1 MNTFS
6 HFRARVV
13 LLVAAALALMGAAPI
28 SAQTYP
34 SRPVQLVVAYPSGG
48 TGDLVTKAIVD
59 KLAAALGQPIN
70 IDYRPGASGAVGTQ
84 SVVRAA
90 PDGYTLLVGQTVEIA
105 VNHALVKDL
114 GYDPAKDLQPVAL
127 LAVIPVALVVPSS
140 APYASVG
147 DLLKGSR
154 SSSRGLLFASGG
166 VGTTGHLA
174 GELLRLRTSSRFV
187 HAPFEGAAA
196 ASNAL
201 LEGRVDFYFEPFPLA
216 IPQVKAGK
224 LKMLAQAST
233 KRALAAPSAPTVAE
247 QTGIRNFDITAW
259 VGIFAPRSTPPEIV
273 TKLNQAINEVLAQ
286 PEVRE
291 RLISAGAEI
300 APMSVGQFRDFVG
313 SEIRKNTDLL
323 SEDFCSKVLYGG
335 CEGFGTLQ

>member
-1 MNTFS
+1 
-6 HFRARVV
+6 
-13 LLVAAALALMGAAPI
+13 
-28 SAQTYP
+28 
-34 SRPVQLVVAYPSGG
+34 
-48 TGDLVTKAIVD
+48 VD

-233 KRALAAPSAPTVAE
+233 KRALAAPNVPTVAE

-300 APMSVGQFRDFVG
+300 APMSVAQFGDFVR

-323 SEDFCSKVLYGG
+323 SEDFCSRVLYGG

>member
-1 MNTFS
+1 
-6 HFRARVV
+6 
-13 LLVAAALALMGAAPI
+13 
-28 SAQTYP
+28 
-34 SRPVQLVVAYPSGG
+34 
-48 TGDLVTKAIVD
+48 
-59 KLAAALGQPIN
+59 
-70 IDYRPGASGAVGTQ
+70 
-84 SVVRAA
+84 
-90 PDGYTLLVGQTVEIA
+90 VGQTVEIA

-114 GYDPAKDLQPVAL
+114 GYEPEKDLQPVAL
-127 LAVIPVALVVPSS
+127 LAVIPVALVVQSS

-147 DLLKGSR
+147 DLLKGIAVVESR
-154 SSSRGLLFASGG
+154 VIVCVGG

-201 LEGRVDFYFEPFPLA
+201 LEGRVDFYFEPFRWRYR
-216 IPQVKAGK
+216 KSRR
-224 LKMLAQAST
+224 ASS
-233 KRALAAPSAPTVAE
+233 RCWRRPPPSARWPRPTCRRWPSKRGFAIS
-247 QTGIRNFDITAW
+247 TLRRGW
-259 VGIFAPRSTPPEIV
+259 GIFAPRSTPPEIV

-300 APMSVGQFRDFVG
+300 APMSVAQFGDFVR

-323 SEDFCSKVLYGG
+323 SEDFCSRVLYGG